1 MMANVVV
8 ATSQNCDIIYYG
20 TMGAAAKSAKIQSGN
35 QSSSHCNNKCIITG
49 SSISGCNNSLIT
61 ALNSLCLFYFFI
73 GIDAQP
79 DGKIEFYGI

>member
-20 TMGAAAKSAKIQSGN
+20 TIGAAAKSAKIQSGN

-49 SSISGCNNSLIT
+49 SSISGCNDSLIT